1 MLSFRVSHIYY
12 LESMT
17 PNIYINGK
25 TTSSLVFR
33 YLEEATPITTRDWQ
47 GEHKTWHHVRGEMS
61 LSPHNCCSWVPRTTV
76 VLKVLSARVTDLR
89 DRIIAKRESKT
100 WRIKTPR
107 VVFCF
112 HTERHTHISVY
123 IYMFSP
129 FFQIFL
135 MQIKKSI
142 CGHVCLQVIQSTW
155 LWGISGVISRLSLL
169 QSWNVTLQCLSA
181 TMRER
186 SDGTWQQLPFL
197 FSIMSVSK
205 HLFCVCLCVR
215 QWKSCWLNWM
225 WIKRASSWVPAG

>member
-1 MLSFRVSHIYY
+1 MAKQLAAWYSDIWKKQLLSQLETDKVNTKPDITSGGRSHY
-12 LESMT
+12 
-17 PNIYINGK
+17 PH
-25 TTSSLVFR
+25 TTVVLGAW
-33 YLEEATPITTRDWQ
+33 Y
-47 GEHKTWHHVRGEMS
+47 
-61 LSPHNCCSWVPRTTV
+61 PRTTGA
-76 VLKVLSARVTDLR
+76 LKVLSARVTDLR
-89 DRIIAKRESKT
+89 DRIIAERESKT

-107 VVFCF
+107 VGFF
-112 HTERHTHISVY
+112 SHTETHTHTCIYIY

-197 FSIMSVSK
+197 FSIMSCK

>member
-25 TTSSLVFR
+25 TTSSLIFR

-47 GEHKTWHHVRGEMS
+47 GENKTWHHVRGRCHY
-61 LSPHNCCSWVPRTTV
+61 PHTTVVLGYQAPRTTGA
-76 VLKVLSARVTDLR
+76 LKVLSARVTDLR
-89 DRIIAKRESKT
+89 DRIIAKRERVKLEGS
-100 WRIKTPR
+100 RPR
-107 VVFCF
+107 
-112 HTERHTHISVY
+112 HTETHTHICIY

-197 FSIMSVSK
+197 FSIMSCK